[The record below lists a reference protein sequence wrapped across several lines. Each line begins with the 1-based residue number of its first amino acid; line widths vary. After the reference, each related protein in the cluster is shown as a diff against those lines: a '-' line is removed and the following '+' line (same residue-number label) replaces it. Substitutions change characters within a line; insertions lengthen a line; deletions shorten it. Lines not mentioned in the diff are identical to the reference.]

1 MSKLPMIRHSE
12 RVDYKRCPKKWF
24 WRWRMGL
31 VPRLKTFGALELGTW
46 VHYAFA
52 DWYTGDRQRDLARL
66 FAKYA
71 EESIEQAVNANAPQ
85 HVLDKADELFALGEA
100 MMGAYQRFY
109 GIDENVHVLAAEIP
123 LEFQIT
129 DDNGELVAIHKLKPD
144 LVFADQYDYVWLMEH
159 KTAAQIRL
167 EHLPIDDQARP
178 YVAMAERSLRN
189 AGVINKH
196 QHFKGVMY
204 NFARKALPD
213 ERAVDAEGRSL
224 NKNGTVSKRQPTPV
238 FVRHPVTLSRAA
250 KVIALRRLQ
259 LEARIITA
267 MTAELRNKRINPDN
281 LPKTPHSSCPKLCPF
296 FTMCV
301 AEEQGGDIKE
311 MQRSMFVRRDPY
323 EYEEETT
330 DIPLSFE
337 LS

>member
-1 MSKLPMIRHSE
+1 MNSLPLIRHSE

-31 VPRLKTFGALELGTW
+31 VPRTKTFGALELGTW

-52 DWYTGDRQRDLARL
+52 DWYTGDRQRSLAKL
-66 FAKYA
+66 FATYA
-71 EESIEQAVNANAPQ
+71 DLSIAAAQQVKAPQ
-85 HVLDKADELFALGEA
+85 HVIEKAEELFSLGEA
-100 MMGAYQRFY
+100 MMTAYQRFY
-109 GIDENVHVLAAEIP
+109 GIDENVHVLAAEVP
-123 LEFQIT
+123 LEFEIT
-129 DDNGELVAIHKLKPD
+129 GESGELVAIHKLKPD

-178 YVAMAERSLRN
+178 YVAMAERALRN
-189 AGVINKH
+189 AGVINRH

-204 NFARKALPD
+204 NFARKVLPD
-213 ERAVDAEGRSL
+213 ERAMNEKGQAL

-250 KVIALRRLQ
+250 KLIALRRLQ
-259 LEARIITA
+259 FEARLITDI
-267 MTAELRNKRINPDN
+267 TKELHKRSIDPAH

-311 MQRSMFVRRDPY
+311 MQRTMYVRRDPY